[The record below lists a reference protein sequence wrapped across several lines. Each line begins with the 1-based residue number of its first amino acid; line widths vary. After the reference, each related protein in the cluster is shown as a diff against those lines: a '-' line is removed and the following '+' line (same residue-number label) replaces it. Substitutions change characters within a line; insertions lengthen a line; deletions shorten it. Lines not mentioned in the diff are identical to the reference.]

1 VSLWL
6 GREQGGRGSRT
17 SAPLAIA
24 IDAHKNSPT
33 GEFHGSRS
41 ISAWTLPVPRVT
53 LELLA
58 IGETKEAPM
67 AVSRIAG
74 KMVRWFGY
82 VVLGTIGLGCV
93 AALWGVLVALI
104 GGYVIL

>member
-1 VSLWL
+1 
-6 GREQGGRGSRT
+6 
-17 SAPLAIA
+17 
-24 IDAHKNSPT
+24 
-33 GEFHGSRS
+33 
-41 ISAWTLPVPRVT
+41 
-53 LELLA
+53 
-58 IGETKEAPM
+58 M

-93 AALWGVLVALI
+93 AALLGVLVALI

>member
-1 VSLWL
+1 VDLASS
-6 GREQGGRGSRT
+6 SRNT
-17 SAPLAIA
+17 R
-24 IDAHKNSPT
+24 
-33 GEFHGSRS
+33 FHQ
-41 ISAWTLPVPRVT
+41 
-53 LELLA
+53 ELLA

-82 VVLGTIGLGCV
+82 VVLGTIRLGFV
-93 AALWGVLVALI
+93 AALLGVLVALI